1 MGLSHFL
8 LLPLLYGD
16 KTLGTQLWTE
26 RSSNRLRGTRHQGS
40 RSQASPL
47 SAHLTFPIFPISCD
61 LFLLSLPPHHPFLV
75 SLLLSLSLRLWCHPD
90 ALGKP
95 ARLVG
100 SEGGCHFLPTHS
112 PSAKLGG

>member
-61 LFLLSLPPHHPFLV
+61 LFLLSLPPPHPFL
-75 SLLLSLSLRLWCHPD
+75 
-90 ALGKP
+90 P

>member
-8 LLPLLYGD
+8 LLLLLHGD

-26 RSSNRLRGTRHQGS
+26 RSSNRLRGTRRQGS
-40 RSQASPL
+40 GAQASPL
-47 SAHLTFPIFPISCD
+47 SAHLTFPIFPIS
-61 LFLLSLPPHHPFLV
+61 F

-95 ARLVG
+95 ARLVE

-112 PSAKLGG
+112 PSAKLGGW

>member
-8 LLPLLYGD
+8 LLPLLHGD

-26 RSSNRLRGTRHQGS
+26 RSSNRLRGTRSQGS
-40 RSQASPL
+40 GAQASPL

-61 LFLLSLPPHHPFLV
+61 LFLPF
-75 SLLLSLSLRLWCHPD
+75 SPSPSSFLSLSSPFL
-90 ALGKP
+90 P

-100 SEGGCHFLPTHS
+100 SKGGCHFLPTHS
-112 PSAKLGG
+112 PSAKLGGW